1 MNVFN
6 LLEPKI
12 YEGGDLFYSI
22 PHGKVNEAISK
33 CIFFL
38 LFNEILVPKKSE
50 KKRVAIRIFIDCLK
64 ANQNFSCVDGS
75 HSKVNSKPNSTP
87 LCSMSHSYENNL
99 MSTVSS
105 PPLVMG
111 RRGPSVGRALALS
124 HGCGS
129 QDLH

>member
-1 MNVFN
+1 MRGEIYFTQYLMVRSMKQFLNVF
-6 LLEPKI
+6 
-12 YEGGDLFYSI
+12 
-22 PHGKVNEAISK
+22 
-33 CIFFL
+33 FFL

-105 PPLVMG
+105 TPLFMG
-111 RRGPSVGRALALS
+111 RRGPSVGRALRGAAL
-124 HGCGS
+124 